1 MPHPNARTRIIAQKL
16 FELAN
21 IEAGVIVFSEV
32 MGRDVVRWE
41 LITIGL
47 TLFAVLY
54 ILGYLLLSPRSK
66 RGSGLTPLSELLP
79 PIPSDSSQQT
89 ASEHCGS
96 SSVLVKWGGATR

>member
-1 MPHPNARTRIIAQKL
+1 MSSPNARTKIIADKL

-41 LITIGL
+41 LIIIGL

-54 ILGYLLLSPRSK
+54 SLGYLLLSPRST
-66 RGSGLTPLSELLP
+66 RGSGLTPISELLP
-79 PIPSDSSQQT
+79 PIPPDSSQST
-89 ASEHCGS
+89 N
-96 SSVLVKWGGATR
+96 

>member
-1 MPHPNARTRIIAQKL
+1 MPHSDASTKIIAQKL

-41 LITIGL
+41 LIIIGL

-54 ILGYLLLSPRSK
+54 SLGYLLLSPRSK
-66 RGSGLTPLSELLP
+66 RLPPLIPISEWLP
-79 PIPSDSSQQT
+79 PIPPDSSQST
-89 ASEHCGS
+89 N
-96 SSVLVKWGGATR
+96 

>member
-1 MPHPNARTRIIAQKL
+1 MPHSDARTKIIAQKL

-41 LITIGL
+41 LIIIGL

-54 ILGYLLLSPRSK
+54 SLGYLLLSPRSK
-66 RGSGLTPLSELLP
+66 RLPSLIPVSEWLP
-79 PIPSDSSQQT
+79 PIPPDSSQST
-89 ASEHCGS
+89 N
-96 SSVLVKWGGATR
+96 

>member
-41 LITIGL
+41 LIIIGL
-47 TLFAVLY
+47 TLFAVLCT
-54 ILGYLLLSPRSK
+54 LGYLLLSPRSK
-66 RGSGLTPLSELLP
+66 RLPPLTPIAELLP
-79 PIPSDSSQQT
+79 LTPADSSQST
-89 ASEHCGS
+89 N
-96 SSVLVKWGGATR
+96 

>member
-1 MPHPNARTRIIAQKL
+1 MSSPNARTKIIADKL

-41 LITIGL
+41 LIIIGL

-54 ILGYLLLSPRSK
+54 SLGYLLSPRQSNPVP
-66 RGSGLTPLSELLP
+66 PLQPISELLP
-79 PIPSDSSQQT
+79 PVPPNPSQST
-89 ASEHCGS
+89 H
-96 SSVLVKWGGATR
+96 